1 MHNPIYVWKFLSKTA
16 QGSIQ
21 SPQGVMGTYIST
33 ISPFLIYLIPDPLSS
48 KLVQQRKEK
57 ETETR
62 WCRTSSQM
70 SVIYNI
76 IAFNFQ
82 PSIWFPL
89 PFRIIIV
96 VGMYLPTIDLGV
108 PPKIPFGLMFLPNW
122 ICFGDVGFSSVRH
135 KIVSWDLDKDE
146 SRVWNDDHHY
156 SLPRIYN
163 IIIGPDHLLHFT
175 HEK

>member
-48 KLVQQRKEK
+48 KQVQQRKEK
-57 ETETR
+57 ERPGGVELAPK
-62 WCRTSSQM
+62 CQLYITSS
-70 SVIYNI
+70 
-76 IAFNFQ
+76 
-82 PSIWFPL
+82 PSISSQVSDFHYRFVL
-89 PFRIIIV
+89 LLQLV
-96 VGMYLPTIDLGV
+96 CTYPTHQILENI

-135 KIVSWDLDKDE
+135 KIVSWDLNKDE
-146 SRVWNDDHHY
+146 SRV
-156 SLPRIYN
+156 
-163 IIIGPDHLLHFT
+163 
-175 HEK
+175 

>member
-48 KLVQQRKEK
+48 KQVQQRKEK

-70 SVIYNI
+70 LYITSS
-76 IAFNFQ
+76 
-82 PSIWFPL
+82 PSISSQVSDFHYRFVLLLQLVCTYLLQILEYPQKFHL
-89 PFRIIIV
+89 VSCFSRIGYALVMSVSHQFDIR
-96 VGMYLPTIDLGV
+96 LSLG
-108 PPKIPFGLMFLPNW
+108 I
-122 ICFGDVGFSSVRH
+122 
-135 KIVSWDLDKDE
+135 
-146 SRVWNDDHHY
+146 
-156 SLPRIYN
+156 
-163 IIIGPDHLLHFT
+163 
-175 HEK
+175 

>member
-48 KLVQQRKEK
+48 KQVQQRKEK

-70 SVIYNI
+70 SVIYI
-76 IAFNFQ
+76 TSS
-82 PSIWFPL
+82 PSISSQVSDFHYRFVL
-89 PFRIIIV
+89 LLQLV
-96 VGMYLPTIDLGV
+96 CTYPTHQILENI

-146 SRVWNDDHHY
+146 SRV
-156 SLPRIYN
+156 
-163 IIIGPDHLLHFT
+163 
-175 HEK
+175 